1 MLLQVCH
8 VGQLDVHNT
17 LSDVILNRLLSQLD
31 VVDKLYLWGCK
42 VTSEEGSVTT
52 LPSVRGELVSRLH
65 DITQPDIPANT
76 AH

>member
-8 VGQLDVHNT
+8 VGQLDVYNT

-31 VVDKLYLWGCK
+31 VVDKLFLTGCE
-42 VTSEEGSVTT
+42 VTSEEGYVTT
-52 LPSVRGELVSRLH
+52 LPSVRELVSRLH
-65 DITQPDIPANT
+65 HITEPDIPANT